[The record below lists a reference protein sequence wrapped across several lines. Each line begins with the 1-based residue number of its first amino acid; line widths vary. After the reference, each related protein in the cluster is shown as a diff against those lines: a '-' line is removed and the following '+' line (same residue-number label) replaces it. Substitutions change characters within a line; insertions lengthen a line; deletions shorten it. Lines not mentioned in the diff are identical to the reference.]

1 MNIPSRFAVNFK
13 RYVDNHNLGSKWMR
27 FDLCYGVGFLPLEIP
42 ERLPVDTLVP
52 ITVDERIDTERLIN
66 DALEKP
72 LDSDPLSRFI
82 SGVGS
87 VAIVVNGGYD
97 DGLNT
102 ILLNAVL
109 KYLRASISGPTC
121 ILHIVPMGF
130 VHSVPQ
136 IDVSNQTDS
145 PIREGYQQI
154 IHRPNSTEALS
165 FVGETPTHCTPV
177 YVNKAFMDAEL
188 KIGIGTIRSDVFV
201 GATGGRMSVLPYS
214 SGIKS
219 ISRNYKLRA
228 TKSAGPFVTDSAA
241 CIDLEEASRLA
252 GLDFIVNAIPDWKN
266 NLSSVVAGDPYSAW
280 ESGLPLARSL
290 TESFFHHKA
299 DIAIVSAG
307 GALNDRTL
315 YDAIDA
321 LNAGKES
328 TEHGGVIVLVA
339 ECVEGPGPDG
349 FIRGVSEC
357 NSIEDVSLLAET
369 GFEIGMEKARFFVDI
384 LNSRKVII
392 CSRMR
397 ESLITERFKST
408 AVKDPQEGYE
418 VAKSSIVSSPRI
430 AVIPNGIRTLPIMK
444 NSC

>member
-1 MNIPSRFAVNFK
+1 MNIPLLIAGNFK
-13 RYVDNHNLGSKWMR
+13 RYADNPILGSKLMR
-27 FDLCYGVGFLPLEIP
+27 FDLQYGAGLLPLDLSG
-42 ERLPVDTLVP
+42 RLPVDTLLPKSVEDSVVSEGT
-52 ITVDERIDTERLIN
+52 II

-72 LDSDPLSRFI
+72 LDSDPFSRI
-82 SGVGS
+82 TSQAGS
-87 VAIVVNGGYD
+87 VAIVINGGQD
-97 DGLNT
+97 IELT
-102 ILLNAVL
+102 SILLSIVL
-109 KYLRASISGPTC
+109 ESLRASISGPTN
-121 ILHIVPMGF
+121 ISIIYPMEF
-130 VHSVPQ
+130 IHSTRQ
-136 IDVSNQTDS
+136 ENASNLTS
-145 PIREGYQQI
+145 PHDRADYQQI
-154 IHRPNSTEALS
+154 LHNPRLTEDLS

-188 KIGIGTIRSDVFV
+188 KIGLGTIRSNIFV

-219 ISRNYKLRA
+219 IVRNYKLQA
-228 TKSAGPFVTDSAA
+228 INSNGPFVTDSAA

-252 GLDFIVNAIPDWKN
+252 CLDFIVNAIPDWN
-266 NLSSVVAGDPYSAW
+266 GNFNGVIAGNPYTAWRNGVA
-280 ESGLPLARSL
+280 LAKSM
-290 TESFFHHKA
+290 TETFFHHKA

-307 GALNDRTL
+307 GSSNDRTL
-315 YDAIDA
+315 YDAVDA
-321 LNAGKES
+321 LHAGKEA

-357 NSIEDVSLLAET
+357 NSSEEISLLAET
-369 GFEIGMEKARFFVDI
+369 GFEIGMEKSRFFVDI

-397 ESLITERFKST
+397 ESFVEERFKST

-430 AVIPNGIRTLPIMK
+430 AVIPNGIRTLPKMK
-444 NSC
+444 NG